1 MKIEITSE
9 DVDII
14 REALALSQMNYN
26 TLYENNGDEFS
37 KAQIDKI
44 VYVISIFTKIANRSS
59 STIEVSK

>member
-37 KAQIDKI
+37 KAHIDKI